1 MQLLSGNEAIAQ
13 GVWEAGC
20 AVGSGYPGTP
30 STEALEN
37 LVKKDGVYCEWAP
50 NEKVGLEVA
59 LGAAMGGVRAFAAM
73 KHVGLNVAA
82 DPFMSR
88 SRPAPPSRSPRC
100 RRPPRSRLRP
110 SPTCK
115 GGGAAA

>member
-20 AVGSGYPGTP
+20 SVGSGYPGTP

-37 LVKKDGVYCEWAP
+37 LVRKDGVYCEWAP
-50 NEKVGLEVA
+50 NEKVGLEVS
-59 LGAAMGGVRAFAAM
+59 LGAAMGGVRALAAM

-82 DPFMSR
+82 DPFMS
-88 SRPAPPSRSPRC
+88 AANTGVNGGLVLLVADDPSCYS
-100 RRPPRSRLRP
+100 SQNE
-110 SPTCK
+110 
-115 GGGAAA
+115 